1 MVLLVW
7 SFLPCRWPF
16 DPILSCQ
23 GSLLG
28 CLDVIRPNN
37 YEIPKKI
44 DEERLLLV
52 MPNFSKSRNKVL
64 WYCRCF
70 FHSYRYTTDILT
82 TETTTGYRSVIL
94 CWVWEFY
101 IVFIRPYWSIL
112 APVSERSDIRKPVFI
127 VLLKYFTVNESIP
140 IAIE

>member
-1 MVLLVW
+1 MNILTEQ
-7 SFLPCRWPF
+7 SFLPCCWPF
-16 DPILSCQ
+16 DLLLSCQ
-23 GSLLG
+23 DPLSYPSVPVQALWRLSL
-28 CLDVIRPNN
+28 
-37 YEIPKKI
+37 KKN
-44 DEERLLLV
+44 DEEMLLLV
-52 MPNFSKSRNKVL
+52 PSNFSKSRNKVL

-127 VLLKYFTVNESIP
+127 VLLKYFTVN
-140 IAIE
+140 